1 MTGWG
6 GLSRLAK
13 QVKQGEVVRWGKV
26 ERLGWQGEVAN
37 LTCCNMSTRQLDLTP
52 QVKSSRAQVELK
64 SSPE

>member
-26 ERLGWQGEVAN
+26 ERLGCQGEV
-37 LTCCNMSTRQLDLTP
+37 
-52 QVKSSRAQVELK
+52 SS
-64 SSPE
+64 